1 MGAIC
6 VARGGAPQF
15 PGEIKPKEKK
25 KRVKL
30 ITESREQLRRSKE
43 GTRCPNRVTEGHPHL
58 EGMAIANELNPLK
71 QPYRCNSSLSPP
83 LYMMYEESAK
93 RTRRSGPPREQI
105 LNREETQTTTNLTPL
120 FAEVLIY
127 VLHVLR

>member
-1 MGAIC
+1 M
-6 VARGGAPQF
+6 
-15 PGEIKPKEKK
+15 
-25 KRVKL
+25 
-30 ITESREQLRRSKE
+30 TESREQLRRSKE

-58 EGMAIANELNPLK
+58 EGMAIANGLNPLK
-71 QPYRCNSSLSPP
+71 QPYRCNSSLPP